1 MLQELIGDCRVCSG
15 CAAAP
20 AVAVIASN
28 GVIVEIDC
36 GGGGGGGVVVSAM
49 GTRRSPCLR
58 LRDRGEIVSEVSLVF
73 VGPMFGN
80 KVANS
85 LR

>member
-1 MLQELIGDCRVCSG
+1 VLQELIGDCRVCSG

-36 GGGGGGGVVVSAM
+36 GGGGVVVSAM